1 MGVIRRAI
9 ATPVVMAI
17 VPLYQ
22 KLDSQCLDPADRVS
36 IVEGLTAIRR
46 FGGEGRARR
55 NRISAAI

>member
-22 KLDSQCLDPADRVS
+22 KLDSQCFDPANRVS

-46 FGGEGRARR
+46 FGREDHARR

>member
-1 MGVIRRAI
+1 MPFRLMGVIRRAI

-22 KLDSQCLDPADRVS
+22 KLDSQCLDPENRVS

-46 FGGEGRARR
+46 F
-55 NRISAAI
+55 

>member
-1 MGVIRRAI
+1 MGVIRRAV
-9 ATPVVMAI
+9 AAPVVMAI

-36 IVEGLTAIRR
+36 IVEGLTAIRP
-46 FGGEGRARR
+46 FGGEDRARR

>member
-1 MGVIRRAI
+1 MGVIRRAV

-22 KLDSQCLDPADRVS
+22 ELESQCLDPAKRVS

-46 FGGEGRARR
+46 FGGEDRARR